1 MACVRTLCS
10 VSPGC
15 WLMRSRVRRSPTLCM
30 SCARRTVPYSTH
42 KYRGQTMVTIW
53 RGIGVVCTLVLLASC
68 SSQKP
73 PAQVSLAPQTPAFE
87 KAYQDGR
94 LAFQERRYDEAAAQF
109 AQVVAADP
117 ENLKARLNWAAALSY
132 INQPGEA
139 IIQCQNVLA
148 RDPTNAEAYYQWG
161 AVLRRMEKHQEAVE
175 KFDQAFAL
183 KPMAELLQD
192 DPLLQQRLQAYLK
205 GQRRQA
211 LDDDVARP
219 KPQPDR
225 DEESRPSAVR

>member
-1 MACVRTLCS
+1 M
-10 VSPGC
+10 G
-15 WLMRSRVRRSPTLCM
+15 
-30 SCARRTVPYSTH
+30 
-42 KYRGQTMVTIW
+42 TIW
-53 RGIGVVCTLVLLASC
+53 RGIEVICTLVLLAAC
-68 SSQKP
+68 SSQKS
-73 PAQVSLAPQTPAFE
+73 AQVPLAPQTPAFE

-94 LAFQERRYDEAAAQF
+94 LAFKEGRYDEAAALF

-161 AVLRRMEKHQEAVE
+161 AVLRRMGRHQEAVE

-183 KPMAELLQD
+183 KPMAELLQE

-225 DEESRPSAVR
+225 DEESRPSTGR